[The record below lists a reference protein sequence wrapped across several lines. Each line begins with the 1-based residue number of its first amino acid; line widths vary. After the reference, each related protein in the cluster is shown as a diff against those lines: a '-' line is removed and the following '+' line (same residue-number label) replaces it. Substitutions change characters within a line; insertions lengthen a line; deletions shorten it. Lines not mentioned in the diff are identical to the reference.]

1 MKKEFNFALSIL
13 FFWIKGNL
21 SVDSRFVKVNTAN
34 VILGIFP
41 AGRDSETI
49 PLKNISSTKISSKYK
64 IMPMIFGIIIMLIA
78 LSMIGSSF
86 FSALIFFLIGAL
98 IFGSGMLTTLVIQR
112 AGSDYLVSVPFF
124 EKGKL
129 IAAQDQIED
138 ALANDTDKT
147 DLNQFFDKKN

>member
-1 MKKEFNFALSIL
+1 
-13 FFWIKGNL
+13 
-21 SVDSRFVKVNTAN
+21 
-34 VILGIFP
+34 
-41 AGRDSETI
+41 
-49 PLKNISSTKISSKYK
+49 
-64 IMPMIFGIIIMLIA
+64 MPMIFGIIIMLIA

>member
-1 MKKEFNFALSIL
+1 MNKKVEFSLSIL
-13 FFWIKGNL
+13 FFWIKGQL

-34 VILGIFP
+34 SILGIFP

-49 PLKNISSTKISSKYK
+49 PLKNISSTKLSSKYK

-98 IFGSGMLTTLVIQR
+98 IFGSGMLNTLVIQR
-112 AGSDYLVSVPFF
+112 AGSDYLASVPFF